1 MTEPMQITMRASAP
15 RRYFGL
21 AMLAGLGGLL
31 LYLALNGEGQAFGIK
46 AFLIALGAL
55 ALYVTQRMFRA
66 TEQAIILDETGLHSG
81 DGEMIA
87 EIDQIDRVDRGA
99 FAFKP
104 SNGFIVILKEAQ
116 KPRWE
121 PGMWWRLGRRVGIGG
136 VTGAAEAKAMAEV
149 ISGQILARQNSE

>member
-1 MTEPMQITMRASAP
+1 
-15 RRYFGL
+15 
-21 AMLAGLGGLL
+21 
-31 LYLALNGEGQAFGIK
+31 
-46 AFLIALGAL
+46 
-55 ALYVTQRMFRA
+55 
-66 TEQAIILDETGLHSG
+66 
-81 DGEMIA
+81 
-87 EIDQIDRVDRGA
+87 
-99 FAFKP
+99 FKP